1 MSFNSNKIE
10 MKTKHFID
18 DLGRD
23 SILKDS
29 KDFRL
34 INDAQDSCDKSTD
47 SRIPKL

>member
-1 MSFNSNKIE
+1 

-18 DLGRD
+18 DLSRD

-29 KDFRL
+29 KDFRI
-34 INDAQDSCDKSTD
+34 INEARDSCDKSID